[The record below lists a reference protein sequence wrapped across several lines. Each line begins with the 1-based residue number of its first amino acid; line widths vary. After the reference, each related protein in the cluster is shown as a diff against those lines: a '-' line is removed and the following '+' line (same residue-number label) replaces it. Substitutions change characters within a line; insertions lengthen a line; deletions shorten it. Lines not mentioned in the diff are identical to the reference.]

1 MPRELR
7 PMQSVTDQIS
17 AALQQLKKKSQ
28 SPELLR
34 KHLLKIQSAAAAG
47 IRTVDAGDNRKDQ
60 LNPNNDAFWQARGFS
75 KRPDDWK
82 SRITVK

>member
-7 PMQSVTDQIS
+7 PMQSVTDQIA
-17 AALQQLKKKSQ
+17 AALEQLKKKNQ
-28 SPELLR
+28 NPEALR

-47 IRTVDAGDNRKDQ
+47 IRTVDAGDDRKNQ
-60 LNPNNDAFWQARGFS
+60 LNPNNDAFWRARGFS
-75 KRPDDWK
+75 KRPADWK

>member
-1 MPRELR
+1 
-7 PMQSVTDQIS
+7 MQSVTDQIA
-17 AALQQLKKKSQ
+17 AALDQLKKKNQ
-28 SPELLR
+28 SPETLR

-47 IRTVDAGDNRKDQ
+47 IRTVDAGDDRKNQ
-60 LNPNNDAFWQARGFS
+60 LNPNNDAFWRARGFQ